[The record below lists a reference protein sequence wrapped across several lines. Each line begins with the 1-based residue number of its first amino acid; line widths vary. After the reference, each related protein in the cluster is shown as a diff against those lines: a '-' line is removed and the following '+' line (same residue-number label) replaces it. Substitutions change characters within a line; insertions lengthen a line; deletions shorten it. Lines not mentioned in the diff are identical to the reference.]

1 MMLTG
6 RAKQMNKHSASRIS
20 PVSDLPEI
28 PVIQLDER
36 GVVGLAEREAT
47 RLNALIQ
54 GARRQYTPPVLY
66 ATDHLAHRWF
76 ARAGNPYLGEME
88 AIAQRLGCS
97 GTFALNLS
105 YEWAC
110 TGAVGPDPVGPGSRL
125 VHSLDWIQHGIG
137 RHPVV
142 VRIEGQRGRWFNL
155 TWPGFVGAMKGIAPG
170 RFAAAINQPPV
181 QRRLGLLPLDW
192 FINRIAMW
200 RSNAGPASHLLRQVF
215 ETCGSYDEAKAR
227 LGAARVCTPA
237 IFLLTGTLPTDAV
250 VIERLGSRAVFHDG
264 PIAVAN
270 HWLTRSFGPGSRGI
284 DSEGRQRLMADH
296 LSKPASDLRWLLP
309 PIVNRYTRLVSVAN
323 AATGELVVQGW
334 EADGPATA
342 VLRLR
347 L

>member
-1 MMLTG
+1 MV
-6 RAKQMNKHSASRIS
+6 RAGSA
-20 PVSDLPEI
+20 PTNDLPDI
-28 PVIQLDER
+28 PLIVLDER
-36 GVVGLAEREAT
+36 GVVGTAEREAT

-54 GARRQYTPPVLY
+54 AARRQYTPPVLY
-66 ATDHLAHRWF
+66 TVDHLAHSWF

-88 AIAQRLGCS
+88 AIAQRLGYA

-110 TGAVGPDPVGPGSRL
+110 TGAVGPDPVESGSRL

-137 RHPVV
+137 RHAVV
-142 VRIEGQRGRWFNL
+142 AGNDGPKGRWFNL
-155 TWPGFVGAMKGIAPG
+155 TWPGFVGAMKAIAPG

-192 FINRIAMW
+192 MLNRVAML
-200 RSNAGPASHLLRQVF
+200 RSNACPASHLLRQVF
-215 ETCGSYDEAKAR
+215 ETCASYDEAKAR
-227 LGAARVCTPA
+227 LGAAPVCTPA
-237 IFLLTGTLPTDAV
+237 IFLLTGTLPADAV

-264 PIAVAN
+264 PIVVAN

-296 LSKPASDLRWLLP
+296 LSEPASNLRWLVP
-309 PIVNRYTRLVSVAN
+309 PIANRYTRLASVAN

-334 EADGPATA
+334 EADGPATV
-342 VLRLR
+342 VLRLK